1 MRKSLLAWVA
11 LATVAGVSAW
21 LAPAHLAGQEG
32 YVSVEKADRACPM
45 IYDFSAFH
53 RCALEKMKTF
63 EPPRTADGKPDMS
76 GRWATTK
83 TALDIE
89 GFEAGVYLSARG
101 GFHPFSHSF
110 TVDPP
115 NGQVPYQPWARAA
128 KDTLDQRYMSN
139 VTMCFPRGVGRFIVG
154 SPEII
159 QQPNQIVFLNGESD
173 GYLVVPLDGRPGL
186 SSAVKLWGGDAHGHW
201 ESDTLV
207 LDIKNVNDLIWFD
220 HQGTFITENTHIV
233 ERFTYVDAN
242 TIHVEA
248 VIEDPSVFTQSW
260 KMVMPLT
267 RVSPKQGFDALALE
281 NTSVEYCEGEMRS
294 FYHNGLR
301 PFPGYKA
308 AVSWLRP
315 KVKSNPPTAEKGTR

>member
-1 MRKSLLAWVA
+1 M
-11 LATVAGVSAW
+11 
-21 LAPAHLAGQEG
+21 
-32 YVSVEKADRACPM
+32 
-45 IYDFSAFH
+45 
-53 RCALEKMKTF
+53 
-63 EPPRTADGKPDMS
+63 
-76 GRWATTK
+76 
-83 TALDIE
+83 
-89 GFEAGVYLSARG
+89 
-101 GFHPFSHSF
+101 
-110 TVDPP
+110 
-115 NGQVPYQPWARAA
+115 
-128 KDTLDQRYMSN
+128 
-139 VTMCFPRGVGRFIVG
+139 
-154 SPEII
+154 
-159 QQPNQIVFLNGESD
+159 
-173 GYLVVPLDGRPGL
+173 
-186 SSAVKLWGGDAHGHW
+186 
-201 ESDTLV
+201 

-220 HQGTFITENTHIV
+220 HQGTFITEKTHIV

-315 KVKSNPPTAEKGTR
+315 KVKSNPPAAEKGTR